1 MRFIF
6 QQQSAVK
13 VYMLPPLHS
22 LTESLM
28 LKNINDLNPLESLHS
43 SVEKVIQTSQ
53 EMSRNHSEAVRTVS
67 ELSTMH
73 LQKLTRTVQSD
84 TKKIEGLL
92 SDFTREATKV
102 SQAATPNDWLKMYG
116 DFMKDAVQR
125 QALMFNVLRQRG
137 NVYTAHLDAG
147 MPPVLDYQYE
157 VVVDGKDLVR
167 PVNYLLLKLTPP
179 QGVVINPERAPVL
192 IIDPRAGHGAG
203 IGGFKQDSQV
213 GDAFAD
219 GHPVYFVAFRQM
231 PEPAQTI
238 ADVRD
243 AEIHFL
249 RLIAQAHPQAPKPIL
264 MGNCQGGWAAM
275 LVAAKAP
282 ELVGPIVLNGSPMSY
297 WAGNVG
303 ENPMRYT
310 GGLVGGATPALLMSD
325 LGHGL
330 FDGVALVE
338 NFESLNPANTYFKKY
353 YNLYSNI
360 DAEAQRFID
369 FERWWGGYCFMTEAE
384 IRWIVENLFVGN
396 KLAAGE
402 AVLNGE
408 RVDLRQIQSPIIVF
422 ASHGDNIT
430 PPPQALNW
438 IADLYST
445 ADEIKARGQR
455 IVYMLHDTIGHLG
468 IFVSAKIAGREHE
481 AITDTIRAIEAMAP
495 GLYEMKLEDAADRL
509 HIRFEPRTID
519 DILHFD
525 VTRDEEVLFSEVRR
539 MSEVHTEAYE
549 RAVRPVLKHVVT
561 KQSAELLRNLH
572 PLRTQRL
579 VFSDKNPIM
588 SHLDPVANKLAQ
600 ERVNVADNNPFL
612 MAQQICAG
620 IIEMQLNLY
629 RDLRDAA
636 AENSFFAIYTSPLTK
651 AMFPPVANEHPSNV
665 MGDVTKM
672 PEIAKALADIELGG
686 LAEATVRMLHL
697 LTKARGYVRRTR
709 LERELLALKKTDLFP
724 ELNEDS
730 ITKLLHIQSLI
741 VDFAPKQAI
750 STLTVL
756 LSTPELKKAA
766 LQLVMDIAGPRE
778 TMHPAAL
785 KQFEEFEGLLS

>member
-1 MRFIF
+1 
-6 QQQSAVK
+6 
-13 VYMLPPLHS
+13 
-22 LTESLM
+22 M
-28 LKNINDLNPLESLHS
+28 LKDLNDINPLESLQANI
-43 SVEKVIQTSQ
+43 EKLIHTSQ
-53 EMSRNHSEAVRTVS
+53 EMGRGHTEALRTAS
-67 ELSTMH
+67 ELSALH
-73 LQKLTRTVQSD
+73 VHKLTRTVQSD

-92 SDFTREATKV
+92 SDFTREATNT
-102 SQAATPNDWLKMYG
+102 SQTATPNDWLTMYG

-125 QALMFNVLRQRG
+125 QAMMFSAMRQRG

-157 VVVDGKDLVR
+157 VVVDGKDLAR
-167 PVNYLLLKLTPP
+167 PANYLLLKLTPP
-179 QGVVINPERAPVL
+179 QGVEINAERAPVL

-219 GHPVYFVAFRQM
+219 GHQVYFVAFRQM
-231 PEPAQTI
+231 PEPTQTI

-249 RLIAQAHPQAPKPIL
+249 RVIAQAHPQAPKPIL

-310 GGLVGGATPALLMSD
+310 GGLVGGVSPALLMAD

-330 FDGVALVE
+330 FDGAALVE

-353 YNLYSNI
+353 YSLYSNI
-360 DAEAQRFID
+360 DSESQRFID

-396 KLAAGE
+396 KLAVGE

-430 PPPQALNW
+430 PPQQALNW
-438 IADLYST
+438 IADLYAT

-495 GLYEMKLEDAADRL
+495 GLYEMKLEDAEDRL

-519 DILHFD
+519 DILHHD

-539 MSEVHTEAYE
+539 MSEVNAEVYE
-549 RAVRPVLKHVVT
+549 RSVRPMLKHVVT
-561 KQSAELLRNLH
+561 KQSAELMRNMH

-579 VFSDKNPIM
+579 MFSDKNPIM
-588 SHLDPVANKLAQ
+588 SQLDPVAIKLAQ
-600 ERVNVADNNPFL
+600 DRVTVADNNPFL
-612 MAQQICAG
+612 MAQKICAE
-620 IIEMQLNLY
+620 IIEMQLNLF

-636 AENSFFAIYTSPLTK
+636 AENSFFAMYNSPLTK
-651 AMFPPVANEHPSNV
+651 SIFPPVANEQPSNV
-665 MGDVTKM
+665 AGDVTKM
-672 PEIAKALADIELGG
+672 PEIESALSQIEQGG

-697 LTKARGYVRRTR
+697 LTHARGYVRRTR

-724 ELNEDS
+724 ELNEES
-730 ITKLLHIQSLI
+730 ITKLLHLQSLI

-756 LSTPELKKAA
+756 LNTPELKKAA
-766 LQLVMDIAGPRE
+766 LELVMDIAGPRE

-785 KQFEEFEGLLS
+785 KQFEAFEGLLS

>member
-1 MRFIF
+1 
-6 QQQSAVK
+6 
-13 VYMLPPLHS
+13 
-22 LTESLM
+22 M
-28 LKNINDLNPLESLHS
+28 LKNINDLNPLESLYS

-53 EMSRNHSEAVRTVS
+53 EMSRSHSEAVRTVS

-612 MAQQICAG
+612 MAQQICAE

>member
-1 MRFIF
+1 
-6 QQQSAVK
+6 
-13 VYMLPPLHS
+13 
-22 LTESLM
+22 M
-28 LKNINDLNPLESLHS
+28 LKDLNDVNPLESLHS
-43 SVEKVIQTSQ
+43 NIAKAIHTSK
-53 EMSRNHSEAVRTVS
+53 EMGNGHSEAFRTVS
-67 ELSTMH
+67 ELTTMH
-73 LQKLTRTVQSD
+73 AEKLTRTVQKD
-84 TKKIEGLL
+84 AKKIEALL
-92 SDFTREATKV
+92 SDFTREATQV
-102 SQAATPNDWLKMYG
+102 SKTATPNDWLKMYG

-125 QALMFNVLRQRG
+125 QALMFNAMRQRG

-157 VVVDGKDLVR
+157 VVIDGKELVR

-179 QGVVINPERAPVL
+179 EGVVINPERAPVL

-231 PEPAQTI
+231 PEPTQTI

-297 WAGNVG
+297 WAGNTG

-310 GGLVGGATPALLMSD
+310 GGLVGGATPALLMAD

-360 DAEAQRFID
+360 DTEAQRFID

-430 PPPQALNW
+430 PPQQALNW

-481 AITDTIRAIEAMAP
+481 AITDTIRAIEAMSP
-495 GLYEMKLEDAADRL
+495 GLYEMTLEDAADRL

-519 DILHFD
+519 DILHFN
-525 VTRDEEVLFSEVRR
+525 VSREEEILFSEVNR
-539 MSEVHTEAYE
+539 MSEANTEAYE
-549 RAVRPVLKHVVT
+549 RAVRPVLKHMVT
-561 KQSAELLRNLH
+561 KQSAELMRNLH

-579 VFSDKNPIM
+579 MFSDKNPIM
-588 SHLDPVANKLAQ
+588 SQLDPMALRLAQ
-600 ERVNVADNNPFL
+600 DRVTVAENNPFL
-612 MAQQICAG
+612 MAQKICAE
-620 IIEMQLNLY
+620 IIEMQLNLF
-629 RDLRDAA
+629 RDLRDAS
-636 AENSFFAIYTSPLTK
+636 AEKSFFAMYSSPLTK
-651 AMFPPVANEHPSNV
+651 AMFPPVANDQASNV
-665 MGDVTKM
+665 AVDVTKM
-672 PEIAKALADIELGG
+672 PEIEKALANIEQGG

-697 LTKARGYVRRTR
+697 LTNARGYVRRTR

-724 ELNEDS
+724 DLNEEA
-730 ITKLLHIQSLI
+730 ITKLLHLQSLI
-741 VDFAPKQAI
+741 VDFAPVQAM
-750 STLTVL
+750 STLPIL
-756 LSTPELKKAA
+756 LNTPELKKAA
-766 LQLVMDIAGPRE
+766 LELVMDIAGPRE

>member
-1 MRFIF
+1 
-6 QQQSAVK
+6 
-13 VYMLPPLHS
+13 
-22 LTESLM
+22 M
-28 LKNINDLNPLESLHS
+28 LKNINDLNPLESLYS

-53 EMSRNHSEAVRTVS
+53 EMSRSHSEAVRTVS

>member
-1 MRFIF
+1 
-6 QQQSAVK
+6 
-13 VYMLPPLHS
+13 
-22 LTESLM
+22 M

-43 SVEKVIQTSQ
+43 SVEKVIRTSQ
-53 EMSRNHSEAVRTVS
+53 EISRSHSEAVRTVS

-73 LQKLTRTVQSD
+73 FQKLTRTVQSD

-92 SDFTREATKV
+92 SDFTREATNV
-102 SQAATPNDWLKMYG
+102 SQAAMPNDWLKMYG

-125 QALMFNVLRQRG
+125 QALMFNALRQRG

-231 PEPAQTI
+231 PEPTQTI

-249 RLIAQAHPQAPKPIL
+249 QLIAQVHSQAPKPIL

-325 LGHGL
+325 LGNGL

-525 VTRDEEVLFSEVRR
+525 VSRDEEVLFSEVRR
-539 MSEVHTEAYE
+539 MSEANTEVYE

-579 VFSDKNPIM
+579 VFSDKNPMM
-588 SHLDPVANKLAQ
+588 SQLDPLAIKLAQ
-600 ERVNVADNNPFL
+600 ERVTVADNNPFL
-612 MAQQICAG
+612 MAQKICAE
-620 IIEMQLNLY
+620 IIEMQLNLF

-665 MGDVTKM
+665 MSDVTKM
-672 PEIAKALADIELGG
+672 PEIAKALADIEQGG

-756 LSTPELKKAA
+756 LDTPELKKAA
-766 LQLVMDIAGPRE
+766 LELVMDIAGPRE

>member
-1 MRFIF
+1 
-6 QQQSAVK
+6 
-13 VYMLPPLHS
+13 
-22 LTESLM
+22 M

-53 EMSRNHSEAVRTVS
+53 EMSRSHSEAVRTVS

-125 QALMFNVLRQRG
+125 QALMFNALRQRG

-612 MAQQICAG
+612 MAQQICAE

>member
-1 MRFIF
+1 
-6 QQQSAVK
+6 
-13 VYMLPPLHS
+13 
-22 LTESLM
+22 M

-53 EMSRNHSEAVRTVS
+53 EMSRSHSEAVRTVS

-125 QALMFNVLRQRG
+125 QALMFNALRQRG

-360 DAEAQRFID
+360 DTEAQRFID

-600 ERVNVADNNPFL
+600 ERVTVADNNPFL
-612 MAQQICAG
+612 MAQQICAE